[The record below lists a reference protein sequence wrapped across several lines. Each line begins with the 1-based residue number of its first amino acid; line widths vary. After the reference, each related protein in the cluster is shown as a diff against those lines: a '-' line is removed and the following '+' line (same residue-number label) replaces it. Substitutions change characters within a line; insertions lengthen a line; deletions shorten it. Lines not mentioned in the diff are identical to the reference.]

1 MENVYVNL
9 DMVSLQAD
17 RVSTVTPLVLSYR
30 MVTVWYAPMEKCG
43 METVVYVQL
52 AKLKSKECVRVHAAN
67 TNSLMLRET
76 VTVAKSTRKSVEMPV
91 SVLADM

>member
-1 MENVYVNL
+1 MENAYVSL

-17 RVSTVTPLVLSYR
+17 RVSAVTPLVLSYR
-30 MVTVWYAPMEKCG
+30 MATVWYAPMEKCG

-52 AKLKSKECVRVHAAN
+52 AKLKSKEYVRVHAAN

-91 SVLADM
+91 SALADM